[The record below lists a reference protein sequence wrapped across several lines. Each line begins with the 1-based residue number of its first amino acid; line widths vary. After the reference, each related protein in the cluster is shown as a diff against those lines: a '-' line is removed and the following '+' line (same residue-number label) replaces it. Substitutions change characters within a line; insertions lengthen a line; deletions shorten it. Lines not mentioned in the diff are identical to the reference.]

1 MDKGIMTLKIYKCK
15 GKIDG
20 KSCRNEYASSRDP
33 NAKNTH
39 DRPQCQV
46 CGQRVNT

>member
-1 MDKGIMTLKIYKCK
+1 MDKGIMKLKVY
-15 GKIDG
+15 
-20 KSCRNEYASSRDP
+20 SCSCGNEYSSRRDP

-46 CGQRVNT
+46 CGERVNT